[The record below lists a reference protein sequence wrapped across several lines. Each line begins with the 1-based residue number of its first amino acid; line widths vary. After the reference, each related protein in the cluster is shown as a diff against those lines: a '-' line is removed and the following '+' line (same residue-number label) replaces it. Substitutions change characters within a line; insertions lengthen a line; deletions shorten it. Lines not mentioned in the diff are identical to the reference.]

1 MSLTAF
7 VSGASGFVGS
17 NLVRELHKQAWNIH
31 VLARQSSSLEEI
43 EQIPVTVHIGDVTD
57 AASLRSAIPPG
68 VDAVFHVAAN
78 TNFWSKQNDAQ
89 DRVNID
95 GTGNMIEA
103 AIAAQARRFIHTSSF
118 VTWGFRDGKL
128 NERSART
135 AATDWINYVR
145 SKHLA
150 EERVL
155 EAVNKNRLDAVIV
168 NPAHILGPGDHHNWS
183 RMIRMVN
190 LKKIPAAPPGGGNFC
205 DVREIARAHIEAFY
219 RGQAGGKYLLGGE
232 YASFVD
238 VVGVAGDIL
247 DKRVPAKAA
256 PAWIMRGWGHISAAI
271 AAATGREPDVT
282 PESAAMISYRVDCD
296 SSKAQRELNY
306 RFTPIPV
313 LIRDTVDWMN
323 EKGLL
328 S

>member
-1 MSLTAF
+1 
-7 VSGASGFVGS
+7 
-17 NLVRELHKQAWNIH
+17 
-31 VLARQSSSLEEI
+31 
-43 EQIPVTVHIGDVTD
+43 
-57 AASLRSAIPPG
+57 

-328 S
+328 T